1 MAAPDLDVIK
11 DIPGYKVILKAVV
24 KNQIQQLVEQLAAH
38 TDEESIILTASV
50 ADGTLSH
57 IGSESGK
64 SFLEDNED
72 VKSQFLGFCL
82 KYHHKKKQQ
91 EKEKERLLQEQQQLQ
106 LQQQQLQ
113 QQQLQQ
119 MMSPS
124 RFSGGPRF
132 MPSRSPR
139 QYSPRFSSRSPGMRH
154 EPYPSARPP
163 RRPLNLDQASGANK
177 NTGAM
182 KIPIGNNGQV
192 IKIEP
197 EDDESSN
204 QSATDT
210 TNVPSASGTAG
221 TTQPSASPSHSS
233 APSTPANVKSESGD
247 KDDDDN
253 KSESSATGTTPQP
266 TTEGLNLQSDLSDMI
281 SSGGDNSDLD
291 KAGTSAGAEGT
302 DSEPFNVKLE
312 AISESDMELEI
323 TGVEPGRPAV
333 PQYDVS
339 MGMPFDP
346 STSGIDSP
354 GQQGYSVLQGRQFVP
369 DYLQEGAELSLTMEQ
384 GEQLVLDKQNVIMS
398 DPHKKFIC
406 PVCNKGFTRPNHVTI
421 HMQRHTGERPFECH
435 ICGKKLSRMS
445 TLREHMV
452 LHLNK

>member
-354 GQQGYSVLQGRQFVP
+354 GQQGYMSLQNQSRHLNLGDNVCTVCGYRFRWK
-369 DYLQEGAELSLTMEQ
+369 SHLT
-384 GEQLVLDKQNVIMS
+384 
-398 DPHKKFIC
+398 
-406 PVCNKGFTRPNHVTI
+406 R
-421 HMQRHTGERPFECH
+421 HMKIHTGEKDFRCE
-435 ICGKKLSRMS
+435 ICGKAFAQKSSLNQH
-445 TLREHMV
+445 TIIV
-452 LHLNK
+452 LLACHIFTPPLTEMLTQDLVVNLQGQIIV

>member
-354 GQQGYSVLQGRQFVP
+354 GQQGYSSSVQVP
-369 DYLQEGAELSLTMEQ
+369 MMSQHIPVMSQQVPVMSQQVPVMSQELTTAQRM
-384 GEQLVLDKQNVIMS
+384 
-398 DPHKKFIC
+398 HFKKTECSWCGKTF
-406 PVCNKGFTRPNHVTI
+406 PWPSALEI
-421 HMQRHTGERPFECH
+421 HMRIHTGERPFVCKFCSKSFNAKH
-435 ICGKKLSRMS
+435 HLKS
-445 TLREHMV
+445 HM
-452 LHLNK
+452 LTHMNK

>member
-354 GQQGYSVLQGRQFVP
+354 GQQGYNSGFENL
-369 DYLQEGAELSLTMEQ
+369 LSHAGLYSDRSNIGDSSNLLNEEQ
-384 GEQLVLDKQNVIMS
+384 SGKSCNVCS
-398 DPHKKFIC
+398 RKFKSSWHLRRHFRI
-406 PVCNKGFTRPNHVTI
+406 
-421 HMQRHTGERPFECH
+421 HTGHKPFMCNVCQKCFNQKEN
-435 ICGKKLSRMS
+435 LNS
-445 TLREHMV
+445 HMV
-452 LHLNK
+452 VHLKPSYIGMNEQN